1 MKIKLLTLITFIFT
15 MAVFGQNV
23 NVSGTVIEASSGQ
36 PLPGVNVVVK
46 NTSKGASSNFDGEFT
61 LNNVPLNSA
70 IVISYLGFV
79 TQEITII
86 NSDSLSISLVEDAE
100 SLSEVVVIGY
110 GTQKVTNV
118 SGAMI

>member
-46 NTSKGASSNFDGEFT
+46 NTSKGASSN
-61 LNNVPLNSA
+61 LL
-70 IVISYLGFV
+70 
-79 TQEITII
+79 
-86 NSDSLSISLVEDAE
+86 
-100 SLSEVVVIGY
+100 
-110 GTQKVTNV
+110 
-118 SGAMI
+118 